1 MLKRYFFVSILFL
14 VAQSLHSSQV
24 RRVSVY
30 KESTFLTTLKSGASF
45 AWKHPWL
52 CWLSCFS
59 LVGGGM
65 SRALPGQPPRSLAV
79 QLFDLNLPLCTCE
92 KAFVFY
98 QHGLYLWAEIPKE
111 CKTKA
116 NYKELKKQQCKP
128 CDKEVEINL
137 ANPHYKQEL
146 QKTLDEI
153 RKKEVRQ
160 AKRPTASIQK
170 HILLARTLQKRKQ
183 KIQQRTEL
191 LGLTSLERPKGVAEH
206 S

>member
-1 MLKRYFFVSILFL
+1 MFKKYVLVLFLFL
-14 VAQSLHSSQV
+14 VTQSLYSSQA
-24 RRVSVY
+24 RSVSAY
-30 KESTFLTTLKSGASF
+30 KEKPFIASLKNGVSF
-45 AWKHPWL
+45 VWKHPWL

-59 LVGGGM
+59 LVDSGM
-65 SRALPGQPPRSLAV
+65 SRVLPGQQPRSLAV

-98 QHGLYLWAEIPKE
+98 HHGMYLWAEIPKE

-116 NYKELKKQQCKP
+116 NYKQLKKQQCKP
-128 CDKEVEINL
+128 CDKEVETNL

-160 AKRPTASIQK
+160 LKRPTASMQK
-170 HILLARTLQKRKQ
+170 HTLLTLALQKRKQ
-183 KIQQRTEL
+183 KIQQRIEL
-191 LGLTSLERPKGVAEH
+191 LGLTSLG
-206 S
+206 